1 MILQRGGSISM
12 KRDFLLRKKEKPDHA
27 IHDATAAAVTVRG
40 LSAGYAD
47 YPAIVD
53 VSFELGT
60 GERLAVV
67 GPNGAGKSTLLKVLA
82 GLLDPMKG
90 KVLIHGH
97 GPCRH
102 ICIAYVPQNNMLDWR
117 FPITLT
123 DFVMLGRAQ
132 RIGPLR
138 KPRPQDHDIVRTSLE
153 AVELTAHAQR
163 QIEFL
168 SGGQQQ
174 RLFIARALAQEAEL
188 ILFDEPLVGLDVHT
202 HREVLELIANLYRRE
217 VTVIMSLHDLSL
229 AASHFDKILLLRKEM
244 MGFGTPRA
252 VLTEDTLRRAYG
264 SCLQVISGEDGAF
277 IVHDSACSG
286 GEHEDV

>member
-1 MILQRGGSISM
+1 MILQKSTAIS
-12 KRDFLLRKKEKPDHA
+12 KRRNFSVRKKGRPDQAVHDTHA
-27 IHDATAAAVTVRG
+27 PAVAVRG
-40 LSAGYAD
+40 LSAGYASQ
-47 YPAIVD
+47 PAIVD
-53 VSFELGT
+53 ISFELRT

-67 GPNGAGKSTLLKVLA
+67 GPNGAGKSTLLKALA

-123 DFVMLGRAQ
+123 DFVMLGRA
-132 RIGPLR
+132 
-138 KPRPQDHDIVRTSLE
+138 QDHDIVRTSLE

-202 HREVLELIANLYRRE
+202 HREVLELIANLYQRE
-217 VTVIMSLHDLSL
+217 VTVIMSLHDLSI
-229 AASHFDKILLLRKEM
+229 AASHFDKILLLRKEV
-244 MGFGTPRA
+244 MGFGTPKT

-277 IVHDSACSG
+277 IVHDTACSG

>member
-1 MILQRGGSISM
+1 MIFQKSTTIS
-12 KRDFLLRKKEKPDHA
+12 KRRNFSLRKKGRPDQVV
-27 IHDATAAAVTVRG
+27 HDARASAVAVRG
-40 LSAGYAD
+40 LSAGYASQ
-47 YPAIVD
+47 PAIVD
-53 VSFELGT
+53 ISFELRA

-67 GPNGAGKSTLLKVLA
+67 GPNGAGKSTLLKALA

-102 ICIAYVPQNNMLDWR
+102 ICIAYVPQKNTLDWR

-123 DFVMLGRAQ
+123 DFVMLGRTR

-138 KPRPQDHDIVRTSLE
+138 KPRSQDYDVVRASLE
-153 AVELTAHAQR
+153 AVELTDHAQR
-163 QIEFL
+163 QILAL

-174 RLFIARALAQEAEL
+174 RLFLARALAQEAEL

-202 HREVLELIANLYRRE
+202 HREMLELITNLYRRE
-217 VTVIMSLHDLSL
+217 MTVIMSLHDLSI
-229 AASHFDKILLLRKEM
+229 AVSHFDKILLLRQEM
-244 MGFGTPRA
+244 MVFGAPKT
-252 VLTEDTLRRAYG
+252 VLTEDVLRRAYG
-264 SCLQVISGEDGAF
+264 SCLQVIPSEDGAF
-277 IVHDSACSG
+277 VVHDTACSG